1 MIGKLKLNENRRSG
15 DTKGHATKGKV
26 AREIF
31 AEVIRC
37 IGITRSS
44 INFPITLH
52 YERILVTIKTADVR
66 MIETTSERSDQTS
79 ANSIIFIRDT
89 RDQPTLNFYVD
100 SNFKNIIKHIE
111 REVTSLN
118 FFSRIQFNYLTSI
131 YVVV

>member
-37 IGITRSS
+37 IGIIRSS

-89 RDQPTLNFYVD
+89 RDQPTVNFYVD
-100 SNFKNIIKHIE
+100 SNLKNIIKY
-111 REVTSLN
+111 RKRSSLN
-118 FFSRIQFNYLTSI
+118 FFFTDSIQLFNVNIRS
-131 YVVV
+131 